1 MRRPRRAARC
11 GPLAHLPPPGALGQ
25 LFYKKVIATKVWGAV
40 MGPSFFPAYCAIV
53 LVSAAVLH
61 HGFVE
66 NKKVQEASASVTKWI
81 GSKL

>member
-1 MRRPRRAARC
+1 M
-11 GPLAHLPPPGALGQ
+11 
-25 LFYKKVIATKVWGAV
+25 IATKVWGAV